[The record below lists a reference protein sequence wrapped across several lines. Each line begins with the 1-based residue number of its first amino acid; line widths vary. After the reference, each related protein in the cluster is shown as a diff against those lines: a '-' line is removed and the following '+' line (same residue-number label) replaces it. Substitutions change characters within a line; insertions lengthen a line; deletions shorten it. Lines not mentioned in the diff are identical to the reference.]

1 MIAAMKLKVTL
12 LLLLVAVIA
21 FAENVTIVNP
31 DNKPV
36 TMIVVGF
43 QAAPTPTPTP
53 TP

>member
-1 MIAAMKLKVTL
+1 MKLRVTL
-12 LLLLVAVIA
+12 LLVLGAAIA

-31 DNKPV
+31 ADKPV
-36 TMIVVGF
+36 TMVVVGF